1 MKVCAKSETHEKM
14 NFLFYIFS
22 SVFKCRIVFI
32 VKNGTLRGLIFTRIK
47 FRGFREIKS
56 TRNISKCAIRE
67 IKSSRKI
74 TNLVIR
80 ENKSSRK
87 FHKKIF

>member
-47 FRGFREIKS
+47 FRGFREFGQNS
-56 TRNISKCAIRE
+56 
-67 IKSSRKI
+67 
-74 TNLVIR
+74 
-80 ENKSSRK
+80 
-87 FHKKIF
+87 